1 MSGWIRAWTV
11 WLAAIVLVAGPAS
24 AARVGRPAPGFTL
37 VTLDHQKYSLSDLR
51 GKVVVLN
58 FWATWCAPCKAELV
72 AMNNY
77 ARRHS
82 GEGLAIFAI
91 KTDDYPADKLVDL
104 AKALPF
110 PVVADFR
117 SWDYGEI
124 NNQVPSSYVIDRAGV
139 LRLKQAG
146 AFNEDGFD
154 QTISPLL
161 AQPPPPAQ
169 VATGRT
175 HASGAR
181 TPARLGLDRPA
192 APTGL

>member
-1 MSGWIRAWTV
+1 MPSRIRVWTV
-11 WLAAIVLVAGPAS
+11 LLAAVVLVTGPAS
-24 AARVGRPAPGFTL
+24 AARVGRPAPAFTL
-37 VTLDHQKYSLSDLR
+37 VTLDHQRYSLADLR

-58 FWATWCAPCKAELV
+58 FWATWCTPCKAELV

-77 ARRHS
+77 ARRHP

-91 KTDDYPADKLVDL
+91 KTDDYPAYKLVEL

-124 NNQVPSSYVIDRAGV
+124 NKQVPSSYVIDRAGV

-146 AFNEDGFD
+146 AFNEDSFD

-169 VATGRT
+169 
-175 HASGAR
+175 ASAGS
-181 TPARLGLDRPA
+181 T
-192 APTGL
+192 T

>member
-1 MSGWIRAWTV
+1 MLSRISVWTIV
-11 WLAAIVLVAGPAS
+11 LAAVALACGPAS

-37 VTLDHQKYSLSDLR
+37 VTLDHHKYSLADLR

-58 FWATWCAPCKAELV
+58 FWATWCTPCKAELL

-77 ARRHS
+77 ARRHPDQ
-82 GEGLAIFAI
+82 GLVIFAI
-91 KTDDYPADKLVDL
+91 KTDDYPASKLTAL
-104 AKALPF
+104 ASALPF

-139 LRLKQAG
+139 LRLMQAG

-154 QTISPLL
+154 QTVTPLL
-161 AQPPPPAQ
+161 AQPAPAAQ
-169 VATGRT
+169 VAT
-175 HASGAR
+175 AGAH
-181 TPARLGLDRPA
+181 T
-192 APTGL
+192 

>member
-1 MSGWIRAWTV
+1 MPSRIRVWTV
-11 WLAAIVLVAGPAS
+11 LLAALALFAGPAM

-37 VTLDHQKYSLSDLR
+37 VTLDHQKYSLADLR

-58 FWATWCAPCKAELV
+58 FWATWCTPCKAELV

-77 ARRHS
+77 ARRHP

-91 KTDDYPADKLVDL
+91 KIDDYPAYKLAEL

-146 AFNEDGFD
+146 AFNEDSFD

-161 AQPPPPAQ
+161 AQPAPPAQ
-169 VATGRT
+169 
-175 HASGAR
+175 ASVGSS
-181 TPARLGLDRPA
+181 T
-192 APTGL
+192 

>member
-1 MSGWIRAWTV
+1 MLSRIRIWTIV
-11 WLAAIVLVAGPAS
+11 LAAAALVCGPAS

-37 VTLDHQKYSLSDLR
+37 VTLDHHKYSLADLR

-58 FWATWCAPCKAELV
+58 FWATWCTPCKAELL

-77 ARRHS
+77 ARRHPDQ
-82 GEGLAIFAI
+82 GLVIFAI
-91 KTDDYPADKLVDL
+91 KTDDYPASKLTAL
-104 AKALPF
+104 ANALPF

-154 QTISPLL
+154 QTVTPLL
-161 AQPPPPAQ
+161 AQPAQ
-169 VATGRT
+169 VA
-175 HASGAR
+175 AAGAH
-181 TPARLGLDRPA
+181 T
-192 APTGL
+192 

>member
-1 MSGWIRAWTV
+1 MLSRIRVWTIV
-11 WLAAIVLVAGPAS
+11 LAAAVLVGGPAS

-37 VTLDHQKYSLSDLR
+37 VTLDHQKYSLADLR

-58 FWATWCAPCKAELV
+58 FWATWCTPCKAELA

-77 ARRHS
+77 ARRHP

-91 KTDDYPADKLVDL
+91 KTDDYPAYKLTDL

-139 LRLKQAG
+139 LRLMQAG

-154 QTISPLL
+154 QTITPLL
-161 AQPPPPAQ
+161 AQPAPPAE
-169 VATGRT
+169 VA
-175 HASGAR
+175 
-181 TPARLGLDRPA
+181 A
-192 APTGL
+192 AGSHT